1 MKLVIGAIFAAV
13 FGVGA
18 NAATLDFSA
27 TGTLAGGSISGVPGA
42 GSPINWSLSF
52 SIDDGTVALLD
63 DGTFA
68 TYELT
73 PTSNP
78 GINFSLDGNSVA
90 LSETSNLDSRFIVSS
105 GRIIIVANFDTSDP
119 IFSGS
124 VATSGFFAAAFDGV
138 GLASDYSDL
147 STLDLPLMLNAT
159 NVSFDGLSFRD
170 ANNSIV
176 TSDLT
181 SGALST
187 PGVSTV
193 PLPAGGLLLLSGL
206 IGAFGLRLRKK
217 STV

>member
-1 MKLVIGAIFAAV
+1 MRIIFGAIFAAV

-27 TGTLAGGSISGVPGA
+27 AGTLAGGSISGVPGA
-42 GSPINWSLSF
+42 GSPTNWSFSF
-52 SIDDGTVALLD
+52 SIDDSAVALLD

-68 TYELT
+68 TFELT

-90 LSETSNLDSRFIVSS
+90 LSETSNLDSRLIVSS
-105 GRIIIVANFDTSDP
+105 DRIIIVANFDINDP

-138 GLASDYSDL
+138 DLATDYSDL
-147 STLDLPLMLNAT
+147 STLDLPLMLSAT
-159 NVSFDGLSFRD
+159 NENFDGLSFRD
-170 ANNSIV
+170 ANNAIV
-176 TSDLT
+176 SSDLST
-181 SGALST
+181 GSLSV
-187 PGVSTV
+187 PGVAAV

-206 IGAFGLRLRKK
+206 IGAFGLKFRKK
-217 STV
+217 RSI